1 MRGHGNFINKARAQ
15 ALDGPPRRKV
25 GRVTGNSN
33 RAANRADERGKGLT
47 GLKRIMAAAERLQN
61 LEADVAGAN
70 PHMLR
75 IADAKVDVA
84 DLHAAGSQDAKVV
97 IRNKAARRLARHHT
111 DELKRYVAS
120 RQSLGWTWK
129 RLVGEWRGHGR
140 LTFDQSHG
148 ARIAGGL
155 RHDGVR
161 YRGGR
166 RERADDAG
174 STFS

>member
-1 MRGHGNFINKARAQ
+1 MVA
-15 ALDGPPRRKV
+15 
-25 GRVTGNSN
+25 S
-33 RAANRADERGKGLT
+33 ERF
-47 GLKRIMAAAERLQN
+47 QN
-61 LEADVAGAN
+61 LEADVSGAN
-70 PHMLR
+70 SNMLR

-84 DLHAAGSQDAKVV
+84 DLHATGSQDAKVV
-97 IRNKAARRLARHHT
+97 IRNKAARRLAGYHT

-120 RQSLGWTWK
+120 RQSLGWNWK
-129 RLVGEWRGHGR
+129 RLSCEWRGHGR

-166 RERADDAG
+166 RERMDDVC
-174 STFS
+174 STSSSAQSDECRGRQDSRAVRDCPAHWRRM